1 MSYLENTRMKR
12 YGRSLSPNLL
22 MNFTLIFIKTRNLS
36 NSLSKNFDLKF
47 QSAYFFSNLRLDIND
62 NIRIVTSSISNRSK
76 VTLTLNSYSTFN
88 GTFDTDV
95 RFIIDIIVETCE
107 LFLTFKLISSAPY
120 IRHI

>member
-1 MSYLENTRMKR
+1 
-12 YGRSLSPNLL
+12 

-62 NIRIVTSSISNRSK
+62 NIRIVTSSINNRRAI
-76 VTLTLNSYSTFN
+76 TMTLNSDSTLK